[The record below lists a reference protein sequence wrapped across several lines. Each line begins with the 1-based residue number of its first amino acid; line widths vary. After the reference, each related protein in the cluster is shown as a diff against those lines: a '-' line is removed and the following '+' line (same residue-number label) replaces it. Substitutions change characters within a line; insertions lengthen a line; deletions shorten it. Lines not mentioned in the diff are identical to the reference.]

1 MFNSLKWV
9 IMAGSSVLLLLATT
23 LALVPTPPIWLVTLV
38 FATVGFAAM
47 FPMIAFAHARGL
59 VPAELVGRGVAVTN
73 MGMMSAIALSQL
85 VFGWIIG
92 LFPAAESGS
101 PEIAYRVAFAVQA
114 GLNLVAIVIYAPVKD
129 SRPLG

>member
-1 MFNSLKWV
+1 M
-9 IMAGSSVLLLLATT
+9 LLLLATT
-23 LALVPTPPIWLVTLV
+23 LALVPTPPIWLVTLI
-38 FATVGFAAM
+38 FATIGFAAM

-85 VFGWIIG
+85 IFGWIIG
-92 LFPAAESGS
+92 FYPVVEGAS
-101 PEIAYRVAFAVQA
+101 PEIAYRVAFAVLA
-114 GLNLVAIVIYAPVKD
+114 GLNLVAMVIYAPVKD